1 MSGDTAALEHVAA
14 LERRLLDP
22 DVRARPAE
30 VTALLH
36 PEFLEFGVSG
46 WVWDGASI
54 IDALVAEPG
63 TAFHISELEAHRLAP
78 DVVLVTYR
86 AEPPEADGASLRST
100 VWVRDAG
107 TWRARF
113 HQGTPVEPR

>member
-1 MSGDTAALEHVAA
+1 
-14 LERRLLDP
+14 
-22 DVRARPAE
+22 
-30 VTALLH
+30 
-36 PEFLEFGVSG
+36 
-46 WVWDGASI
+46 
-54 IDALVAEPG
+54 
-63 TAFHISELEAHRLAP
+63 
-78 DVVLVTYR
+78 VLVTYR